1 MLTTIPEVSGK
12 KSILEVSWSDVICTL
27 EVEDAI
33 KEEVILALTQR
44 TVSTVEYMKYVQSVQ
59 DLIIM

>member
-12 KSILEVSWSDVICTL
+12 KSILEVSWSDVICSL

-33 KEEVILALTQR
+33 KEVILALTQR